1 MRATNLPG
9 PWCRTWLVA
18 LGTCLLAGC
27 PPKSQSQPVCVD
39 CFDVDGY
46 HLDLS
51 AGSGANPPAAV
62 LFSGWRNG
70 RCLDDVV
77 CTGTP
82 DVFLGDVRW
91 GAVEWSVDCNAED
104 QEIIAFSGGQQPFDA
119 TPRLAP
125 GQNGKLSSTITPV
138 AFAGPLQVNV
148 KIWVVPNPSP
158 GGGQTQAQAQAQ
170 AKARALALT
179 APGGEVATPQR
190 VFAESGT
197 GIDLQFS
204 SDVFP
209 SPGFARINDLYASAS
224 CNLLAPLTSRG
235 PIGYDAA
242 QLNVYYVDG
251 LQGNRA
257 GLNCYDAGPGGSG
270 QNVMFVAGNRSYS
283 AMQLA
288 HELGHAM
295 GLLHSGPLP
304 GGGIAEVGHVD
315 EMLLDPYLAT
325 DNLMRSASDEV
336 RQVTLGQIYR
346 MHYDKLSWKWSRPA
360 GPPGAN
366 GYPRTCQNSPV
377 KGGKCPPLTLHPTR
391 GWP

>member
-1 MRATNLPG
+1 
-9 PWCRTWLVA
+9 
-18 LGTCLLAGC
+18 
-27 PPKSQSQPVCVD
+27 VCAD
-39 CFDVDGY
+39 CFGADGY
-46 HLDLS
+46 RLDLS

-70 RCLDDVV
+70 HCQDDVV

-91 GAVEWSVDCNAED
+91 GSVQWSVDCNEQD
-104 QEIIAFSGGQQPFDA
+104 QEIIAFAGGHQPFDA
-119 TPRLAP
+119 TPKLAA
-125 GQNGKLSSTITPV
+125 GQDGKLSSTITPV

-148 KIWVVPNPSP
+148 KIWVVADPVSSA
-158 GGGQTQAQAQAQ
+158 GQAQAQA
-170 AKARALALT
+170 RTVDLT
-179 APGGEVATPQR
+179 AADGEVVTPQR

-197 GIDLQFS
+197 GIELHFT

-209 SPGFARINDLYASAS
+209 SPGFTRINDLFTSAS
-224 CNLLAPLTSRG
+224 CDLLADLTSRG

-242 QLNVYYVDG
+242 QLNVYYVNG

-257 GLNCYDAGPGGSG
+257 GLNCHGSGSAGSG
-270 QNVMFVAGNRSYS
+270 QNVMFIAGSKSYS

-304 GGGIAEVGHVD
+304 GGGTAELGDVD
-315 EMLLDPYLAT
+315 EMLLDPWLAT

-346 MHYDKLSWKWSRPA
+346 MHFDKLSWKWARPGA
-360 GPPGAN
+360 PTAAN

-377 KGGKCPPLTLHPTR
+377 KGGACPPLTLHPTT
-391 GWP
+391 GWPP